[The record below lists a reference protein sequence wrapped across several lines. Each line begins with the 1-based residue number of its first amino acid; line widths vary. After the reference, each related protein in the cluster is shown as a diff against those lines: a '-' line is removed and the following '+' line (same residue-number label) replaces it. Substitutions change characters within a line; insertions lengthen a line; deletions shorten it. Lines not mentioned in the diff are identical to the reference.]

1 MNNATYTLGSRNSL
15 KQPFTRIHGL
25 PLMTRTQ
32 AESAL
37 ELATKRAD
45 FFELA
50 IINTAA

>member
-1 MNNATYTLGSRNSL
+1 MNNTYTIGSRDTI

-32 AESAL
+32 AEKAL
-37 ELATKRAD
+37 ELATKKSE

-50 IINTAA
+50 IINTAS